1 MDGWMDGWMNG
12 LLNLPLDECNFTRF
26 EACPASLDLRSCL
39 RASCS
44 ALRDSGWN
52 NFSFL
57 VAFCGFFVGDMSIET
72 FLSCASEHQEKSRID
87 SIIISGRLAPTN
99 SSCFLFISSRI
110 CDDGPIA
117 TPGVRQRPYVA
128 FRGELEGK
136 WGWTDEPL
144 YLISFIGSLPARRI
158 RLKPSQWLQIT
169 PTIPPSQ

>member
-1 MDGWMDGWMNG
+1 MNEMG
-12 LLNLPLDECNFTRF
+12 SLNLPLDECNLARF

-39 RASCS
+39 RASCP

-52 NFSFL
+52 NFSLL
-57 VAFCGFFVGDMSIET
+57 VAFCGFFVGAMSTGI
-72 FLSCASEHQEKSRID
+72 FHLRHLRASARKIKD
-87 SIIISGRLAPTN
+87 SIIISGRLAPTTV
-99 SSCFLFISSRI
+99 LDVI
-110 CDDGPIA
+110 
-117 TPGVRQRPYVA
+117 PGLRRRFHCHVRYASESPNVA

-144 YLISFIGSLPARRI
+144 YMIAFIGSLPARRI